1 MGFSFYFF
9 LPKSLKKRGSIFRFK
24 RLFKVRPIVYTFENK
39 SDVTIRELNRYF
51 YEIYEKEEVN
61 MDEMKLK
68 LSTKFM
74 RGMVSKLISKAV
86 YKKLGYKVDIQLN
99 DINVEFIDGET
110 SIHADVDLRLDKEEF
125 TKLIKSTNSE

>member
-1 MGFSFYFF
+1 
-9 LPKSLKKRGSIFRFK
+9 
-24 RLFKVRPIVYTFENK
+24 
-39 SDVTIRELNRYF
+39 
-51 YEIYEKEEVN
+51 
-61 MDEMKLK
+61 MDEMKRK

-74 RGMVSKLISKAV
+74 RGMVSKLISKAI

-110 SIHADVDLRLDKEEF
+110 SIHADVDLRLDKEGF

>member
-1 MGFSFYFF
+1 
-9 LPKSLKKRGSIFRFK
+9 
-24 RLFKVRPIVYTFENK
+24 
-39 SDVTIRELNRYF
+39 
-51 YEIYEKEEVN
+51 

-68 LSTKFM
+68 LSAKFM
-74 RGMVSKLISKAV
+74 RGMVSKLIAKAV

-125 TKLIKSTNSE
+125 TKLIKSTNLE

>member
-1 MGFSFYFF
+1 
-9 LPKSLKKRGSIFRFK
+9 
-24 RLFKVRPIVYTFENK
+24 
-39 SDVTIRELNRYF
+39 
-51 YEIYEKEEVN
+51 

-74 RGMVSKLISKAV
+74 KGMVSKLITKAV

>member
-1 MGFSFYFF
+1 
-9 LPKSLKKRGSIFRFK
+9 
-24 RLFKVRPIVYTFENK
+24 
-39 SDVTIRELNRYF
+39 
-51 YEIYEKEEVN
+51 

-74 RGMVSKLISKAV
+74 KGMVSKLIAKAL

-99 DINVEFIDGET
+99 DINVEFIDGEI

-125 TKLIKSTNSE
+125 TKLIKSTNLE

>member
-1 MGFSFYFF
+1 
-9 LPKSLKKRGSIFRFK
+9 
-24 RLFKVRPIVYTFENK
+24 
-39 SDVTIRELNRYF
+39 
-51 YEIYEKEEVN
+51 

>member
-1 MGFSFYFF
+1 
-9 LPKSLKKRGSIFRFK
+9 
-24 RLFKVRPIVYTFENK
+24 
-39 SDVTIRELNRYF
+39 
-51 YEIYEKEEVN
+51 

-74 RGMVSKLISKAV
+74 KGMVSKLIAKAL

-99 DINVEFIDGET
+99 DINVDFIDGET

-125 TKLIKSTNSE
+125 TKLIKSTNLE

>member
-1 MGFSFYFF
+1 
-9 LPKSLKKRGSIFRFK
+9 
-24 RLFKVRPIVYTFENK
+24 
-39 SDVTIRELNRYF
+39 
-51 YEIYEKEEVN
+51 

-74 RGMVSKLISKAV
+74 RGMVSKLIAKAV

>member
-1 MGFSFYFF
+1 
-9 LPKSLKKRGSIFRFK
+9 
-24 RLFKVRPIVYTFENK
+24 
-39 SDVTIRELNRYF
+39 
-51 YEIYEKEEVN
+51 

-74 RGMVSKLISKAV
+74 RGMVSKLIAKAL

-110 SIHADVDLRLDKEEF
+110 SIHADVDLRLDKGEF
-125 TKLIKSTNSE
+125 TKLIKSTNLE

>member
-1 MGFSFYFF
+1 
-9 LPKSLKKRGSIFRFK
+9 
-24 RLFKVRPIVYTFENK
+24 
-39 SDVTIRELNRYF
+39 
-51 YEIYEKEEVN
+51 

-110 SIHADVDLRLDKEEF
+110 SIHADVDLRLDKDEF
-125 TKLIKSTNSE
+125 TKLIKSIKVE

>member
-1 MGFSFYFF
+1 
-9 LPKSLKKRGSIFRFK
+9 
-24 RLFKVRPIVYTFENK
+24 
-39 SDVTIRELNRYF
+39 
-51 YEIYEKEEVN
+51 

-110 SIHADVDLRLDKEEF
+110 SIHADVDLRLDKEEC
-125 TKLIKSTNSE
+125 TKLIKSTNLE